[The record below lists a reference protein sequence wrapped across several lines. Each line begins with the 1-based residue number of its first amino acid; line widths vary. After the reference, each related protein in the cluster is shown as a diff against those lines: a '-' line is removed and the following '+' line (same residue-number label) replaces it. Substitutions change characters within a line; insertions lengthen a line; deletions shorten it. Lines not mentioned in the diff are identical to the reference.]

1 MKRGLALF
9 MTLVLLLS
17 VMVTASAESALPTT
31 WDLTSVYGSVD
42 EWQADYDTVMKM
54 LDNYEQYRGK
64 LNNAQDIYDYLQ
76 FAYFTE
82 LTRLQ
87 GKLNLYASLGSNL
100 DSTDPVFAQL
110 NAKLSAMNVKEAQ
123 LQAFADPEIFALPM
137 EEREAIFSDP
147 IFADYSYAVK
157 RYTDPKSQ
165 PLGEEANAAMA
176 TISMALGYPYKTF
189 ERMEYV
195 EMPHQTIT
203 MPDGTVR
210 ELTDAVYDDI
220 IHSDEYSREFKAE
233 ANKLYGSR
241 ARNYINTMA
250 TLLEGNARQAYAN
263 ALLSHFET
271 TREAQLYA
279 YDVKPEVYDMLI
291 QCAHEG
297 IEDYQRY
304 YRAHARGLGLDELYT
319 FDTATYVSDFN
330 PGKIEYD
337 DAVAEVIDALGVLGE
352 DYIGKFKA
360 ILSSGHVDVYP
371 TDTKT
376 TGAFE
381 TQPSSDY
388 LPWVLFNYNGYSDD
402 VSTIAHEM
410 GHAMYDALT
419 TENQPKQY
427 HSPTIFTQEVA
438 STTNELL
445 YYNYKMTHAASDD
458 EKLYYLQNALDLFT
472 ETFFTQVM
480 FAEFEDYFY
489 QMVEAGK
496 ALDGEALSDKYF
508 ELLNE
513 YNGDAVISF
522 PEAKYRWADIPHFYY
537 VYYVYQYAT
546 SISYAASIAQGILN
560 GRENA
565 VEDYLSFLKA
575 GRSADPQTLLSIA
588 GVDPLKEET
597 YRAAMDYFKSLVDE
611 YERLVD
617 ARLQK

>member
-1 MKRGLALF
+1 MKKALALF
-9 MTLVLLLS
+9 LTLILVVFS
-17 VMVTASAESALPTT
+17 ASAESALPTT
-31 WDLTSVYGSVD
+31 WDLSSVYGSVD
-42 EWQADYDTVMKM
+42 EWQADYDTVMEM
-54 LDNYEQYRGK
+54 LDKYEQFRGK

-76 FAYFTE
+76 FAYYTE

-87 GKLNLYASLGSNL
+87 NKLDLYAALGSSL

-110 NAKLSAMNVKEAQ
+110 NAKQSAMYVKEAQ
-123 LQAFADPEIFALPM
+123 AMAFADPEIFALPM

-147 IFADYSYAVK
+147 IFADYTYAVK
-157 RYTDPKSQ
+157 SYTDPKSQ

-176 TISMALGYPYKTF
+176 TISMALGYPFKAF

-195 EMPHQTIT
+195 EMPYQNIT

-210 ELTDAVYDDI
+210 ELTEQLYDDI

-233 ANKLYGSR
+233 ANKLFGSR
-241 ARNYINTMA
+241 AKKYINTMA

-279 YDVKPEVYDMLI
+279 YDVDPAVYDMLI
-291 QCAHEG
+291 ACAHEG

-304 YRAHARGLGLDELYT
+304 YRAHARGLGLEEQYT

-330 PGKIEYD
+330 PGKIEYE

-352 DYIGKFKA
+352 EYIDTFKTL
-360 ILSSGHVDVYP
+360 ISSGHVDVYP
-371 TDTKT
+371 TDTKN

-381 TQPSSDY
+381 TFPSSDY
-388 LPWVLFNYNGYSDD
+388 LPWVLFNYNGYSND

-410 GHAMYDALT
+410 GHAMYDELT
-419 TENQPKQY
+419 SENQPKQY
-427 HSPTIFTQEVA
+427 HQPTIFTQEVA

-445 YYNYKMTHAASDD
+445 YYHYKMSHAANDD
-458 EKLYYLQNALDLFT
+458 EKLYYLQNALNLFT
-472 ETFFTQVM
+472 GTFFSQVM
-480 FAEFEDYFY
+480 FAEFEDELYKTI
-489 QMVEAGK
+489 EAGG
-496 ALDGEALSDKYF
+496 ALDGEALSDRYL
-508 ELLNE
+508 ELLNT
-513 YNGDAVISF
+513 YRGDSIISF
-522 PEAKYRWADIPHFYY
+522 PESKYLWAEIPHFYEP
-537 VYYVYQYAT
+537 YYVYKYAT
-546 SISYAASIAQGILN
+546 SITYAASIAQGILG
-560 GRENA
+560 GRERA

-597 YRAAMDYFKSLVDE
+597 YHAAMDYFNGLVDE
-611 YERLVD
+611 YEQLVD